1 MWNEIME
8 WLQKRSLDKR
18 YLRWVLLEYV
28 LIILLLLMVL
38 LLILVL

>member
-8 WLQKRSLDKR
+8 WLQKKSLDKR
-18 YLRWVLLEYV
+18 YWRWLVLEYI

-38 LLILVL
+38 LLILLL